1 MAALLLGMQET
12 TQVFIVP
19 GLGSSGP
26 EHWQTYFERAQP
38 EFIRIEQREWDVPDR
53 AEWVAR
59 LEAALDGYDL
69 SQVVL
74 VAHSLGCVTIAHW
87 AEKYGHRIKGALL
100 VAPSDVETAHYAAFP
115 TTGFAPMPL
124 ARLPFPSKVVFS
136 QNDEWVTPARARQ
149 FAEAWGSELVD
160 IGAAGHINAGSGY
173 GAWPSGLEL
182 LREMC

>member
-1 MAALLLGMQET
+1 MPET
-12 TQVFIVP
+12 TTRLFIVP

-26 EHWQTYFERAQP
+26 DHWQTYFERELP
-38 EFIRIEQREWDVPDR
+38 DCTRIEQREWDVPDR

-59 LEAALDGYDL
+59 LEAALDGEDL

-74 VAHSLGCVTIAHW
+74 VAHSLGCVTVAHW
-87 AEKYGHRIKGALL
+87 ASQYGHRIKGALL

-115 TTGFAPMPL
+115 TTGFGPMPL

-136 QNDEWVTPARARQ
+136 QNDDWVTPARARQ

-160 IGAAGHINAGSGY
+160 IGLAGHINAASGY
-173 GAWPSGLEL
+173 GPWPAGLEL
-182 LREMC
+182 LESLV